1 MKCKILNKKREREK
15 EKERK
20 KRENLEQGVLRD
32 FNNLKYLYLLYYQ
45 FFFLTWNK
53 EKLTKILG
61 QETKIE

>member
-45 FFFLTWNK
+45 FFFLT
-53 EKLTKILG
+53 
-61 QETKIE
+61 